1 MKLLTNFF
9 KWFLKNK
16 AMENNNAQVA
26 SQERILIY
34 SLCNFKYYQLKQS
47 SSDSWDVHIY
57 WGPSSL
63 LCIQGINNTRCSSVF
78 LKKNKWRGKNTFG
91 PLHFIYPLRGIS
103 HLDVG
108 RIIATNEFEHK
119 IHYLV
124 ACFVSTEY
132 FPARSFL
139 SRYFIY

>member
-1 MKLLTNFF
+1 MCTFTGDRRVYYVF
-9 KWFLKNK
+9 R
-16 AMENNNAQVA
+16 E
-26 SQERILIY
+26 LIT
-34 SLCNFKYYQLKQS
+34 Q
-47 SSDSWDVHIY
+47 DVH
-57 WGPSSL
+57 
-63 LCIQGINNTRCSSVF
+63 QFF

-139 SRYFIY
+139 SRYFIYWEYCSWGGFKNYFNNTKKYPNSISSIIQYTSSQWKQRWKICLLPRSKSTD